1 MGSFTFL
8 PKIHE
13 RLANVSGRPVI
24 SNCGTPTEK
33 VSEYLDFLLKPVMKY
48 GWSYI
53 KDTGDFFKKN
63 QTFRENTWDATLVIS
78 DVVGIYPNIPHGLG
92 LHYLRKIFNKTGICK
107 VPKEEII
114 SMAVYSQKQLLWV

>member
-1 MGSFTFL
+1 MQD
-8 PKIHE
+8 
-13 RLANVSGRPVI
+13 V
-24 SNCGTPTEK
+24 
-33 VSEYLDFLLKPVMKY
+33 
-48 GWSYI
+48 WSYI